1 MLDVFEKQL
10 ELYKKKIEVMEQVIA
25 FYRANASELS
35 TKDVLFAKRVL
46 LVEDNELHQ
55 EIAAEILFAAGLLVD
70 FAGNGEQAV
79 KIIEA
84 APSDCYDFILMD
96 LQMPVKNGFVATE
109 EIRAMEDSKKANIP
123 IIAITANGFE
133 EDKKHAFE
141 SGMNGFLTKPISIDI
156 LKSVLTDI
164 LK

>member
-25 FYRANASELS
+25 FYRANAGELS

-70 FAGNGEQAV
+70 FAGNGGGIGV
-79 KIIEA
+79 
-84 APSDCYDFILMD
+84 
-96 LQMPVKNGFVATE
+96 VT
-109 EIRAMEDSKKANIP
+109 
-123 IIAITANGFE
+123 
-133 EDKKHAFE
+133 
-141 SGMNGFLTKPISIDI
+141 
-156 LKSVLTDI
+156 
-164 LK
+164 